1 MSVHYLHV
9 KGRYGNQLFPYMV
22 GRIISYYLKFKYFNH
37 TIHHPDFM
45 LHDITDDLN
54 NNSYMSYD
62 SPVQLLGNHNNET
75 PDFNIFDIINDM
87 TPRKIELNGYFQ
99 RKKFVLPFKKL
110 IKEIYNLKKI
120 PTKKTDL
127 AIHIRAGDLYIPN
140 LSNNLLPVEYYEQA
154 IAMVP
159 HENITVCTDG
169 PDQQLPSYIIK
180 KYNCKVFNSNE
191 RDTLTF
197 LASHNNLILSQ
208 GSFSFWAGFF
218 CDGTVINA
226 IPKTGWN
233 SEQNKND
240 IDLLIE
246 DDNYKYIKL

>member
-22 GRIISYYLKFKYFNH
+22 GRIISYHLKFKFFNH
-37 TIHHPDFM
+37 TINHPDFM
-45 LHDITDDLN
+45 LHDIAEDSN
-54 NNSYMSYD
+54 NNSYNSY
-62 SPVQLLGNHNNET
+62 STPVQLLVGEH
-75 PDFNIFDIINDM
+75 PDFNIHDIINDV
-87 TPRKIELNGYFQ
+87 TPRKIILDGYFQ
-99 RKKFVLPFKKL
+99 RKKFLLPFRDL
-110 IKEIYNLKKI
+110 TKEIFNFKKI
-120 PTKKTDL
+120 QTNKNDL

-140 LSNNLLPVEYYEQA
+140 LSNNLLPAEYYDQA
-154 IAMVP
+154 ISMVP
-159 HENITVCTDG
+159 HDNITVCTDG
-169 PDQQLPSYIIK
+169 PDQPLPTYIIK
-180 KYNCKVFNSNE
+180 KYNCKVFHGNE

-226 IPKTGWN
+226 IPRTGWN

-246 DDNYKYIKL
+246 KDNYKYIKL